1 MAFFLPKLKTDIS
14 INLGVARQF
23 FYHKKGSD
31 FLFLKHFINTQYAGV
46 KNRFSEVSSNTN
58 RQRKSFYNEV

>member
-1 MAFFLPKLKTDIS
+1 MENPS
-14 INLGVARQF
+14 I
-23 FYHKKGSD
+23 D
-31 FLFLKHFINTQYAGV
+31 LFLKHFINTQYAGV